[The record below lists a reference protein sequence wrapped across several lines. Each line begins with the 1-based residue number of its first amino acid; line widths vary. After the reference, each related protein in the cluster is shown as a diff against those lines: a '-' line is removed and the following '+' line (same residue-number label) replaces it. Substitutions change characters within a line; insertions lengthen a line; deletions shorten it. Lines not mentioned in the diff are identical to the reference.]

1 MNPSTLFSLGLPAL
15 IAWTLLDDCQRARVK
30 RGLATPPEV
39 NPDPPQVPLE
49 RVVSAPMA
57 YPTPAPQTQPQQ
69 IAPKTLEQR
78 KAKLI
83 EVLDAHGLT
92 DFRHLA
98 NYPGCI
104 RATGYQRS
112 GKTTRIQFLALLRQ
126 LEDPKHPVVVATPH
140 KLTAGDT
147 QWPSSFEVHGEGND
161 WASIRGVMD
170 RLMQSLAKGE
180 THPRTYILDEFSGYL
195 DHGGMDASYLQEF
208 TLSMV
213 RESSKHNCQVILL
226 QHGSTVAMSGGIKGL
241 SAAVWGNLPTLQCNR
256 LLVNGKPQPAPEAA
270 IVGGGFPSVQLNFPD
285 WLRPDWLLSQF
296 PELSHIAP
304 AKAPDRN
311 APPQLQPDFTIDLP
325 GLMTEDQ
332 SVTTDQDGGLP
343 PHLAAVLDYLKRK
356 GSATPR
362 QIQQAKL
369 GALTNTDHNNS
380 QNIQLML
387 DSLVLSGYAQPLE
400 DGSYAP
406 LGVGQRPQ

>member
-1 MNPSTLFSLGLPAL
+1 MNPTTLLSLGLPAL
-15 IAWTLLDDCQRARVK
+15 IAWSLADDYQKARIK
-30 RGLATPPEV
+30 RGLANKPEMPLDPPEA
-39 NPDPPQVPLE
+39 PLE
-49 RVVSAPMA
+49 RVIVAPMA
-57 YPTPAPQTQPQQ
+57 QSYPSPNPTAPS
-69 IAPKTLEQR
+69 APKSLESR
-78 KAKLI
+78 KAKLT
-83 EVLDAHGLT
+83 EVLDSHGLT
-92 DFRHLA
+92 PFYHLA
-98 NYPGCI
+98 YYPGCI

-112 GKTTRIQFLALLRQ
+112 GKTTRIQCLALFRQ
-126 LEDPKHPVVVATPH
+126 LEDHKHPVMVATPH

-147 QWPSSFEVHGEGND
+147 PWPSSFSVVGQGND
-161 WASIRGVMD
+161 WGAIRTVLDSI
-170 RLMQSLAKGE
+170 MQSLAKGE

-195 DHGGMDASYLQEF
+195 DHGGMDAAYLQEF
-208 TLSMV
+208 VMSMV
-213 RESSKHNCQVILL
+213 RETAKHSCQVILL
-226 QHGSTVAMSGGIKGL
+226 QHGDTVAMSGGVKGL
-241 SAAVWGNLPTLQCNR
+241 QAAVWGNLPTLQCNR
-256 LLVNGKPQPAPEAA
+256 VLVGGKPQPAPEAS
-270 IVGGGFPSVQLNFPD
+270 IVGGGFPEQKLIFPD
-285 WLRPDWLLSQF
+285 WLRPQWLLSQF
-296 PELSHIAP
+296 PELKQVAP
-304 AKAPDRN
+304 PAPDRN

-387 DSLVLSGYAQPLE
+387 DSLVFSGYAQPLE